1 MSQQPTTADGAHSR
15 RRFLASSAVA
25 ATGLA
30 LPPIA
35 RAQVPSPA
43 PSQRRPGPFLYW
55 PDRPFYS
62 FQLLRLLG
70 VELTGGSDFSE
81 AYVAAG
87 AIGSS
92 PDEQS
97 WVREYERLG
106 GALLDRAAE
115 LGADD
120 PVTARATAL
129 RAVSYLRSA
138 EFFIPSVGPDLDR
151 KIALYRQVRRAFAT
165 ATAGIRPRVEPV
177 DVPYG
182 RTALHAYFVHP
193 EGGASRRRPAVVFFG
208 GLDSLGE
215 EAYLW
220 AGLELAKR
228 GIGVLIVDGPGNG
241 ASLRLRN
248 ITSRHDYEVAATA
261 ALEYLARRPE
271 VDPDRIGLIGIS
283 LGGYYAARSA
293 AFEHRFRATVVW
305 GAIWDVPEITRRQTD
320 PETSRFLMLQGMWVL
335 GANNPAEALLKANQ
349 FRLEG
354 VAHRIRKP
362 ILILHGEDDRLVPV
376 DQAHRLHDAIRA
388 PKQLNVVPSGTPGST
403 HCQADSMPA
412 AWNVMFP
419 WLLDQ
424 LDASRPGPPR
434 RRRRRSASRT

>member
-1 MSQQPTTADGAHSR
+1 MSDHPTTTDGAHSR
-15 RRFLASSAVA
+15 RRFLAAGAVA

-30 LPPIA
+30 LPPLA
-35 RAQVPSPA
+35 GAQLPSPERA
-43 PSQRRPGPFLYW
+43 SGPFLYW

-62 FQLLRLLG
+62 FQLLRLIG
-70 VELTGGSDFSE
+70 VGVAGGSDFSE
-81 AYVAAG
+81 AFVAAQ
-87 AIGSS
+87 AIGRS
-92 PDEQS
+92 PDEQR

-106 GALLDRAAE
+106 GELVDRATELDAE
-115 LGADD
+115 DSAA
-120 PVTARATAL
+120 ARATAL

-138 EFFIPSVGPDLDR
+138 EFFIPSVGPELDR
-151 KIALYRQVRRAFAT
+151 KIALYRRIRRAFAA
-165 ATAGIRPRVEPV
+165 ATAGIRPRIEPV

-193 EGGASRRRPAVVFFG
+193 EGAAGRRRPAVVFFG

-215 EAYLW
+215 ETYLW
-220 AGLELAKR
+220 AGLELARR

-248 ITSRHDYEVAATA
+248 ITSRHDYEVAARA
-261 ALEYLARRPE
+261 AVDYLVRRPE
-271 VDPDRIGLIGIS
+271 VDAGRLGLIGIS

-293 AFEHRFRATVVW
+293 AFEHRLRATVVW

-320 PETSRFLMLQGMWVL
+320 PETSRFLLLQGMWVF
-335 GANNPAEALLKANQ
+335 GANNPAEAALKASQ
-349 FRLEG
+349 FRMEG
-354 VAHRIRKP
+354 VAHRIRNP

-388 PKQLNVVPSGTPGST
+388 PKALHIVPKGTPGST
-403 HCQADSMPA
+403 HCQADSIPA
-412 AWNVMFP
+412 AWDVMLP

-424 LDASRPGPPR
+424 LDADRPGPPR
-434 RRRRRSASRT
+434 RRRRRRGR